1 MRSESTA
8 VEVFKCNDVKIFQI
22 KADGTV
28 TSHTIEP
35 ELSVVKITG
44 NLKSLQ
50 KASLIAFEKYI
61 YEIVKIRKYYMQMT
75 LSESTS

>member
-1 MRSESTA
+1 M
-8 VEVFKCNDVKIFQI
+8 KIFQI

-44 NLKSLQ
+44 NVKSL
-50 KASLIAFEKYI
+50 KEASLIAFKKYF
-61 YEIVKIRKYYMQMT
+61 YKMVKIKKYYM
-75 LSESTS
+75 

>member
-44 NLKSLQ
+44 NVKSL
-50 KASLIAFEKYI
+50 KEASLIAFKKYF
-61 YEIVKIRKYYMQMT
+61 YKMVKIKKYYM
-75 LSESTS
+75 